1 MSHVALKC
9 PDCGR
14 LTTYN
19 GRGSWRCGSYLI
31 HHFKGSVYIDP
42 ERKTWDM
49 SDEDN
54 PLLIEPAPMG
64 SIRQI
69 RNRRIRVS

>member
-9 PDCGR
+9 PDCER

-19 GRGSWRCGSYLI
+19 GRGRCRCGSYLI

-49 SDEDN
+49 SDGDN

-69 RNRRIRVS
+69 RNRRKRGG